1 MDAHRNL
8 PSVRNYCKNGLF
20 PSQGGIGKK
29 FCSLLLLCL
38 AKFDLAGLLA
48 SLFHP
53 SPQSPIGD
61 IVFPMKPSVWPK
73 AATMM
78 RYF

>member
-1 MDAHRNL
+1 MDGHWNL

-29 FCSLLLLCL
+29 FCSLLSIRL
-38 AKFDLAGLLA
+38 AKFDLAGVST

-53 SPQSPIGD
+53 SRRSPIGD
-61 IVFPMKPSVWPK
+61 IVFPMTPSVWPK